1 MAKGIENRTNPG
13 SAPGKEITSMEPSRL
28 RVGKGKRSPPKEHVG
43 AVIREKRKENPG
55 GSLVLSLY
63 LLNE

>member
-1 MAKGIENRTNPG
+1 M
-13 SAPGKEITSMEPSRL
+13 TSMEPSRL

-43 AVIREKRKENPG
+43 AIIRERGKENLG
-55 GSLVLSLY
+55 GSQVLSLY